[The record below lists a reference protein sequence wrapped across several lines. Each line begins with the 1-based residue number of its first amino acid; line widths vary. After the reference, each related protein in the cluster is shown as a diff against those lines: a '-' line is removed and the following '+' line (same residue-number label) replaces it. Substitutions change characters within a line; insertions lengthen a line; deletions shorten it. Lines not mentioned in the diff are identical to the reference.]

1 MGNQVVLLNRFI
13 DFGLFEKGLISLY
26 VYNLEFDQG
35 SNLKYSKYS
44 IIVCKNFNDVKFFDF
59 KTFTY

>member
-26 VYNLEFDQG
+26 VYNLEFD
-35 SNLKYSKYS
+35 
-44 IIVCKNFNDVKFFDF
+44 
-59 KTFTY
+59 